1 MNLLRFLLLTLV
13 LASQGA
19 TAMTGIFW
27 QPQLRDNQAS
37 RESWQSLMRS
47 VRQQGFDTLIL
58 QWTRYGDAFADASE
72 TAKLVERTA
81 DARRAGLKIVIGLYA
96 DPDFFT
102 RQQQP
107 DLALENYLNRLRV
120 NDLEQVQHWLDAAG
134 IAPDGWYI
142 SAEIDDH
149 NWRNEARRQPLLK
162 WLNETRSGLSKL
174 SDKPVYI
181 SSFFAGN
188 MEPDAYARFMQQLH
202 STGLHIWVQDGS
214 GVGTL
219 TEAQR
224 QLYLNASANCSN
236 GRAEGVVY
244 ELFKSQAGAT
254 FSAQPKSSA
263 EINTLLAMPSAC
275 AKSRVYFSLRYL
287 PAARNILAL

>member
-19 TAMTGIFW
+19 AAMTGIFW
-27 QPQLRDNQAS
+27 QPQLRDNQVS
-37 RESWQSLMRS
+37 NDSWQSLMQS
-47 VRQQGFDTLIL
+47 VRKQGFDTLIL
-58 QWTRYGDAFADASE
+58 QWTRYGDAFSNTNE

-81 DARRAGLKIVIGLYA
+81 AARQAGLKVIIGLYA

-107 DLALENYLNRLRV
+107 ALALENYLNRLRV
-120 NDLEQVQHWLDAAG
+120 NDLEQLRHWLDGAG
-134 IAPDGWYI
+134 VAPDGWYI

-162 WLNETRSGLSKL
+162 WLSDTRRGINEL

-202 STGLHIWVQDGS
+202 STGLHIWIQDGS

-219 TEAQR
+219 SEAQR

-236 GRAEGVVY
+236 GAAEGVIY
-244 ELFKSQAGAT
+244 ELFNSQPGET
-254 FSAQPKSSA
+254 FRAEPKSSA
-263 EINTLLAMPSAC
+263 EINTLLATPSAC
-275 AKSRVYFSLRYL
+275 GKSRVYFSLRYL
-287 PAARNILAL
+287 PVAHTILAR